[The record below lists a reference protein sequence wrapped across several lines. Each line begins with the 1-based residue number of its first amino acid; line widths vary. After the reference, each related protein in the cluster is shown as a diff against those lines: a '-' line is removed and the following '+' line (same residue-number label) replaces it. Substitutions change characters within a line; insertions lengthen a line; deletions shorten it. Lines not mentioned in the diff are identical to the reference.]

1 MEKTVSDQRPFVI
14 VGAGLAGAKAAQTLR
29 EEGFTGPVVLLG
41 EEPERPYERP
51 PLSKGLLLGTAKRD
65 TVYVHDSGWYD
76 NHDVDLRTGVRAAAI
91 DRSAH
96 EVELADGQRIGYG
109 KLLLATGSRAR
120 TIPVPGAYLDGVR
133 SLRTLDDSD
142 AIADGLVE
150 GAHIVIIGA
159 GWIGLE
165 IAAAARHHGATVTVV
180 ETARLPL
187 QRVLGDE
194 TGRIFADLHREHGV
208 TFHLGAR
215 TVQIGGDGHVSSVR
229 LAGGTDLRAD
239 TVIVGVGAQPN
250 TELAEQAGLPVD
262 NGIVVD
268 QSLRT
273 ADPDIYAAGDVA
285 NAHHPLL
292 GTRVR
297 VEHWAN
303 ALHGGPA
310 AARSMLGQPV
320 TYDRLPYFYTDQ
332 YDLGMEYA
340 GWVEPGGYD
349 RVVFRGDP
357 TIRSDASAEFI
368 AFWVKD
374 GRVLAGMNVNVWDV
388 QDQVQAL
395 VRAGYAGKVVDPAR
409 LADTLM
415 PLSDLLI

>member
-1 MEKTVSDQRPFVI
+1 MSDQRPFVI
-14 VGAGLAGAKAAQTLR
+14 VGAGLTGAKAAQTLR

-41 EEPERPYERP
+41 EEPEHPYERP

-91 DRSAH
+91 DRSAR

-120 TIPVPGAYLDGVR
+120 TLPVPGAYLDGVR
-133 SLRTLDDSD
+133 KLRTLDDSD
-142 AIADGLVE
+142 AIADALVE
-150 GAHIVIIGA
+150 GARIVIIGA

-165 IAAAARHHGATVTVV
+165 IAAAARQHGATVTVV
-180 ETARLPL
+180 ETAPLPL
-187 QRVLGDE
+187 QRAVGDE
-194 TGRIFADLHREHGV
+194 IGRIFANLHREHGV
-208 TFHLGAR
+208 TFHLGAL
-215 TVQIGGDGHVSSVR
+215 TVEIGGNGHVSSVR
-229 LAGGTDLRAD
+229 LADGTDLPAD

-268 QSLRT
+268 QGLRT

-285 NAHHPLL
+285 NAHHPLVGARL
-292 GTRVR
+292 R

-320 TYDRLPYFYTDQ
+320 SYDRLPYFYTDQ

-357 TIRSDASAEFI
+357 TIRSDASPEFI

-388 QDQVQAL
+388 QDQIQAL
-395 VRAGYAGKVVDPAR
+395 VRAGHAGKVVDPAR
-409 LADTLM
+409 LADPRM
-415 PLSDLLI
+415 PLSDLLV